1 MSEDGMYLYFMGII
15 DYLQDFNFD
24 KKFENKFKSNLPGVD
39 GTLISAVPPRDYA
52 VRFFNFMQRHVVI
65 NQNQNYYDS
74 KTKFKID
81 GAMRKMRQKR
91 SQSRGKG

>member
-1 MSEDGMYLYFMGII
+1 LIKGYEPDGPQQNRHVFMSEDGMYLYFMGII

-65 NQNQNYYDS
+65 N
-74 KTKFKID
+74 
-81 GAMRKMRQKR
+81 
-91 SQSRGKG
+91 